1 MTESPADEPM
11 PDDPRLKKH
20 QEFIAGWS
28 GEGGIPSGQVIMRVD
43 GMVAGFHW
51 GVLDGLM
58 KFAKNAEEELDAAV
72 DSGSEPRLEFQWRG
86 RDTSEYVIHNGANQK
101 GYIRFS
107 DKRILRVEGEANLSF
122 VGKVSFAGYQVP
134 AEAAHVL
141 AEWTEYHP
149 EQTTDAEMQESGSD
163 SPPAPP
169 LPTDIEGLL
178 GRHFAALKEGYD
190 ASLAKLVTIVLELKG
205 TVEKLSA
212 QNGELLVRL
221 KGLEAKNP
229 RTTTV
234 SHGVT
239 QTSPRPGREFGHPGA
254 ARTPAP
260 TRNGNGGNA
269 GSSTCCDEVE
279 TQTLRAHA
287 GPSDALVSVRPT
299 PGTRDALALSAPRD
313 EAEAKE
319 GWKKVERK
327 KRRRPS
333 GRTVAQSAGKSVPS
347 WAQVAG
353 DGAVCFNFYIGGGAG
368 NTKPRTARRPQGG
381 KKKEKGKGKE
391 KEQRAPRV

>member
-1 MTESPADEPM
+1 
-11 PDDPRLKKH
+11 
-20 QEFIAGWS
+20 
-28 GEGGIPSGQVIMRVD
+28 
-43 GMVAGFHW
+43 
-51 GVLDGLM
+51 
-58 KFAKNAEEELDAAV
+58 
-72 DSGSEPRLEFQWRG
+72 
-86 RDTSEYVIHNGANQK
+86 
-101 GYIRFS
+101 
-107 DKRILRVEGEANLSF
+107 
-122 VGKVSFAGYQVP
+122 
-134 AEAAHVL
+134 VL

-149 EQTTDAEMQESGSD
+149 EQTTDAEMQELGSD
-163 SPPAPP
+163 FPPAPP

-190 ASLAKLVTIVLELKG
+190 ASLANLVKIVLELTG
-205 TVEKLSA
+205 TVKKLSA

-221 KGLEAKNP
+221 KGLEAKSP
-229 RTTTV
+229 RTTAV

-239 QTSPRPGREFGHPGA
+239 QTSPPPRVANSATQALPAPPPPPVTA
-254 ARTPAP
+254 TAKTPAAPPVATKSKRKRCEPSSPAQQP
-260 TRNGNGGNA
+260 TKHAREI
-269 GSSTCCDEVE
+269 SPPPS
-279 TQTLRAHA
+279 LMHSKHA

-299 PGTRDALALSAPRD
+299 PGTRDAPAPSAPRD

-333 GRTVAQSAGKSVPS
+333 GRTAAQSAGKSVPS

-381 KKKEKGKGKE
+381 KKKEKGKE